1 MKFKKE
7 IILLISIIIGIGI
20 LEITITYFSKESVN
34 TISHKIDY
42 VKNNLYKIAEMK
54 KNNNLDD
61 NTKEQLIKE
70 VEDLKNYWYEEE
82 KKLSMFAEHDELEK
96 VTKAIVVLEENTKN
110 EEYEIALENASEFEY
125 WLNHFAEK
133 ERLNL
138 KNIL

>member
-20 LEITITYFSKESVN
+20 LEITITYFSQESVN
-34 TISHKIDY
+34 TISNKIDY

-54 KNNNLDD
+54 KNNNLND

-70 VEDLKNYWYEEE
+70 VEDLKKYWYEEE

-110 EEYEIALENASEFEY
+110 EEYEIALENASEFKY